1 MFPKAHAVAYVT
13 QAVRVAY
20 FKVYYPLEFYSVWF
34 SVRAKAYEIRTMLKG
49 LEAITNR
56 YKELQAKSAS
66 KKEKLSPKEN
76 DIMAMLKIAIEMHER
91 GFVFKNIDLYKS
103 DATRFIVDHE
113 NKALLLPFTTM
124 DGLGE
129 SAAVS
134 VVEARNEKPFTS
146 QEDLLK
152 RTKLSQTIVKELNDL
167 DCLDGLG
174 ESDQMS
180 LFEFSF

>member
-1 MFPKAHAVAYVT
+1 
-13 QAVRVAY
+13 
-20 FKVYYPLEFYSVWF
+20 
-34 SVRAKAYEIRTMLKG
+34 
-49 LEAITNR
+49 
-56 YKELQAKSAS
+56 
-66 KKEKLSPKEN
+66 
-76 DIMAMLKIAIEMHER
+76 
-91 GFVFKNIDLYKS
+91 
-103 DATRFIVDHE
+103 
-113 NKALLLPFTTM
+113 M